1 MKIKFTDLYKANKY
15 SVNNIHKKINKGILK
30 LIKKSSFVGG
40 EEVVAFE
47 NSFAKFTNS
56 KYCIGVA
63 NGTDALEIAI
73 EALNL
78 KKGSEIIVPANT
90 WISTAEAVTRYGFK
104 VVFCDVSLDDY
115 TIDVNDL
122 EKKICNKTS
131 AIMVV
136 HLYGYPANLEKI
148 KKISKIKKIK
158 IIEDCAQAHGTK
170 IKDKHVGNFGDV
182 GTFSFFPG
190 KNLGAYG
197 DAGGIITNNRA
208 LSKKCRL
215 IRNHGALTKYT
226 HEFPGR
232 NSRLDTI
239 QAYVLK
245 TKLPFYKKKLFR
257 RNQLA
262 KLYISN
268 LKNTKGIKIPILDFK
283 KNYNTFHQFVIRLH
297 LRNELQEFL
306 KKNGVDT
313 MIHYPYMLN
322 ELSFYKNNKGSN
334 NLINSKRLGS
344 KILSLPI
351 TEDHTD
357 QEINYI
363 CKKIKEFSKLN
374 F

>member
-15 SVNNIHKKINKGILK
+15 KAKNIHQKINKGVSN
-30 LIKKSSFVGG
+30 LIKKNSFVGG
-40 EEVVAFE
+40 SEVDIFE
-47 NSFAKFTNS
+47 KNFAKFTNS
-56 KYCIGVA
+56 KHCIAVG

-78 KKGSEIIVPANT
+78 KKGSEVIVPANT
-90 WISTAEAVTRYGFK
+90 WISTAEAVTRNNLK
-104 VVFCDVSLDDY
+104 VVFCDISLNDYSIDIDD
-115 TIDVNDL
+115 L
-122 EKKICNKTS
+122 KKKISKNTS
-131 AIMVV
+131 AIMIV
-136 HLYGYPANLEKI
+136 HLYGYPANLRAI
-148 KKISKIKKIK
+148 KNIIKNKKIK
-158 IIEDCAQAHGTK
+158 IVEDCAQAHGSK
-170 IKDKHVGNFGDV
+170 INNQHVGTFGDI

-197 DAGGIITNNRA
+197 DAGGIITNDKSLN
-208 LSKKCRL
+208 KKCRL
-215 IRNHGALTKYT
+215 IRNHGALGKYD
-226 HEFPGR
+226 HKLPGR

-239 QAYVLK
+239 QALILN
-245 TKLPFYKKKLFR
+245 TKLTFYENKINR

-268 LKNTKGIKIPILDFK
+268 LKKIKGIYLPVLDFK
-283 KNYNTFHQFVIRLH
+283 KNCNTFHQFVIRLN
-297 LRNELQEFL
+297 LRDELQKFL

-322 ELSFYKNNKGSN
+322 ELNFYKKNKGSN
-334 NLINSKRLGS
+334 NLINSKGLGK

-357 QEINYI
+357 QEIIYI
-363 CKKIKEFSKLN
+363 CKKINEFSKLY